1 MEPIPKFTD
10 AHAARLRAFLQ
21 APQRPAGTMSYC
33 ELAGFLF
40 AVACA
45 PEPVP
50 PSEWLPL
57 VFGEDEANY
66 QDLHEVETIMQAILG
81 LYNRINRE
89 VVEGRVALPPGCE
102 MREAAMANL
111 EPDAPLGAWAR
122 GFAEG
127 HHWLEELWD
136 AYLPAEL
143 DGEAGSILTV
153 LCFFSSREV
162 AEAFREEAHAGDKT
176 LEEMADA
183 LLTVLPDAV
192 RGYAH
197 LGRSISQAIEEQ
209 RDAEH
214 TPARSDKVGR
224 NEPCPCGSGKKYKR
238 CCGSA
243 VH

>member
-1 MEPIPKFTD
+1 MKKIAEFTEIQ
-10 AHAARLRAFLQ
+10 AARLRAFLE

-57 VFGEDEANY
+57 VFAEDEADY
-66 QDLHEVETIMQAILG
+66 QDFHEVEAIMQAILG

-89 VVEGRVALPPGCE
+89 VVEGRPALPPGCE
-102 MREAAMANL
+102 VRVEAIANL
-111 EPDAPLGAWAR
+111 QPDAALGAWAR

-127 HHWLEELWD
+127 HQWLDEVWD
-136 AYLPAEL
+136 AYLPADL
-143 DGEAGSILTV
+143 DGELGSILTV

-162 AEAFREEAHAGDKT
+162 AEAFREETQPEGKT
-176 LEEMADA
+176 LEEMAGV
-183 LLTVLPDAV
+183 LLTVLPDAL

-197 LGRSISQAIEEQ
+197 LGRSIYQAVQEVAGD
-209 RDAEH
+209 DA
-214 TPARSDKVGR
+214 PARSEKVGR
-224 NEPCPCGSGKKYKR
+224 NDPCPCGSGKKYKR